1 MKKTRLAGLNLVWFP
16 PITYS
21 IRHYYSYTP
30 QYNADCDIIFGAYEL
45 ESHESP
51 ILSGMMAFTRK
62 ETAQYL
68 ICNLAM
74 QQKQDKKEQSAKELV
89 ARKLS
94 QFVVTFACAWKM

>member
-16 PITYS
+16 PITYT

-68 ICNLAM
+68 ICNLSSRIRVTLRYRMYIPAYSFV
-74 QQKQDKKEQSAKELV
+74 EQL
-89 ARKLS
+89 L
-94 QFVVTFACAWKM
+94 

>member
-74 QQKQDKKEQSAKELV
+74 QQKQDQKEQSAKEVV
-89 ARKLS
+89 ARKS
-94 QFVVTFACAWKM
+94 S

>member
-1 MKKTRLAGLNLVWFP
+1 
-16 PITYS
+16 
-21 IRHYYSYTP
+21 
-30 QYNADCDIIFGAYEL
+30 
-45 ESHESP
+45 
-51 ILSGMMAFTRK
+51 MMAFTRK

>member
-16 PITYS
+16 PITYT
-21 IRHYYSYTP
+21 IRDCSYSP

-68 ICNLAM
+68 ISNLAM
-74 QQKQDKKEQSAKELV
+74 QQKQDKKEQSAKEV
-89 ARKLS
+89 EARKLS
-94 QFVVTFACAWKM
+94 